1 MPAFAG
7 HCEDQAGI
15 TPDSAGSAAEG
26 TGAGPGRLGPTP
38 RLAPSLW
45 GGGACHLWGVALYL
59 NTKGPNEMSLTPS
72 FAFRQ
77 LRLAL
82 FWGLGAGEAGGRGVR
97 RTVGSGHEH
106 GSRLSG
112 RSTGEGLSL
121 LLCDSV
127 SSREKMRVRLSAAP
141 YACVRPGCGGQ
152 GAWPSREE
160 GPARGVAGPASAPRL
175 AGRAA
180 GGPAP
185 AGLSG
190 GFLGRSSQRALAIP
204 LRFLL
209 LRPRED
215 APPWILGCE
224 VDPETA
230 HLSRASW
237 ALCLPL

>member
-1 MPAFAG
+1 
-7 HCEDQAGI
+7 
-15 TPDSAGSAAEG
+15 
-26 TGAGPGRLGPTP
+26 
-38 RLAPSLW
+38 
-45 GGGACHLWGVALYL
+45 
-59 NTKGPNEMSLTPS
+59 MS
-72 FAFRQ
+72 
-77 LRLAL
+77 
-82 FWGLGAGEAGGRGVR
+82 

-106 GSRLSG
+106 GPRLSG
-112 RSTGEGLSL
+112 RVDREGLFL

-127 SSREKMRVRLSAAP
+127 SSREKMRVRLSAGA
-141 YACVRPGCGGQ
+141 VRMRAAGVWGGQ
-152 GAWPSREE
+152 GTWPSREA

-185 AGLSG
+185 ARLSG

-215 APPWILGCE
+215 APPWILGCGAG
-224 VDPETA
+224 PETA

>member
-1 MPAFAG
+1 
-7 HCEDQAGI
+7 
-15 TPDSAGSAAEG
+15 
-26 TGAGPGRLGPTP
+26 
-38 RLAPSLW
+38 
-45 GGGACHLWGVALYL
+45 
-59 NTKGPNEMSLTPS
+59 MS
-72 FAFRQ
+72 
-77 LRLAL
+77 
-82 FWGLGAGEAGGRGVR
+82 

-127 SSREKMRVRLSAAP
+127 SSREKMRVRLSAGA
-141 YACVRPGCGGQ
+141 VRM
-152 GAWPSREE
+152 
-160 GPARGVAGPASAPRL
+160 
-175 AGRAA
+175 RAA
-180 GGPAP
+180 GVWGGRGRGQAGRRGLRVAWLGRPQLPGSLGGQRAARLPLVSP

-215 APPWILGCE
+215 APPWILGCGAG
-224 VDPETA
+224 PETA

-237 ALCLPL
+237 DCVSRSRFPVSNGRSVAPGLAGRGGTWSPTSCDRKSRKEGVSPRRLRPGHRAPWGVGRGGRGDSVFLGEERAFARACGSACRCVPARREGST